1 MMRTSALD
9 IDEFGGTS
17 WVGVVPFRMTG
28 VARRPVPDLPG
39 ISAFFEINVPQRVEV
54 R

>member
-1 MMRTSALD
+1 MRTSALD

-17 WVGVVPFRMTG
+17 WVGVVH
-28 VARRPVPDLPG
+28 VIVW
-39 ISAFFEINVPQRVEV
+39 SPQRVEV

>member
-1 MMRTSALD
+1 MRTSALD
-9 IDEFGGTS
+9 IDRVRRNFV
-17 WVGVVPFRMTG
+17 VGVVPFRMTG

-39 ISAFFEINVPQRVEV
+39 ISAFSEINVPQRVEV